1 MSQDIPDDWDK
12 NPVKV
17 LVGKNFEEVVFDPA
31 KNVFIEFCEYFL
43 LSFFLS
49 SHPFFH
55 PTPQPSRKAASVA
68 KLFKFSLTL
77 PSTAAI

>member
-31 KNVFIEFCEYFL
+31 KNVFVEFCTYF
-43 LSFFLS
+43 FYIKMFD
-49 SHPFFH
+49 
-55 PTPQPSRKAASVA
+55 
-68 KLFKFSLTL
+68 
-77 PSTAAI
+77 